1 MPKRLEGIVASHYLS
16 WFQITDSKKP
26 FSSQTYTGTKILKNI
41 LHYFIV
47 FLPLQMISLFQ
58 HCYTRAKRG
67 TLRTNPNDFNNN
79 SKNIALSMYQALFQY
94 FNINSDTV
102 IIPIFTNEETN

>member
-1 MPKRLEGIVASHYLS
+1 
-16 WFQITDSKKP
+16 
-26 FSSQTYTGTKILKNI
+26 
-41 LHYFIV
+41 
-47 FLPLQMISLFQ
+47 MIPLFQ
-58 HCYTRAKRG
+58 HCFTRAKRG

-102 IIPIFTNEETN
+102 IIPIFTNEETKLKRKEVTYLFHSGAT